1 MQRDWFVSRQL
12 TAGAVLFEWQ
22 REFTLW
28 GYTGSH
34 SVVLFRSAKGDP
46 DQDGPATRIDLVF
59 KPVEALSVRT
69 HYETLTVRVAS
80 AERTDRIL
88 GALGRTWPEQ
98 CVLELVGAETAEPAE
113 HIVCMAVGCHED
125 EGENWEPSPFAADL
139 TDDRT
144 PRWRTRVLGG
154 GPDGEMSASFA
165 SLDELVAA
173 VDADVPRPS
182 GGSLGRYLFVVMSRW
197 SFADG
202 GSPRHSALSAFV
214 TRAEAEEH
222 VRERGGGNE
231 IDNGVRI
238 ERWVQAVPLDL

>member
-1 MQRDWFVSRQL
+1 MQRDWFVSHQL
-12 TAGAVLFEWQ
+12 TAGAVLFAWQ

-34 SVVLFRSAKGDP
+34 SVMLFRSAKGDP

-59 KPVEALSVRT
+59 KPVAALSVRT

-80 AERTDRIL
+80 AERTAQIL
-88 GALGRTWPEQ
+88 GRLDGAWPDQ
-98 CVLELVGAETAEPAE
+98 RVLELIGANTVEPAG

-139 TDDRT
+139 TDDGM
-144 PRWRTRVLGG
+144 PGWRMRVLGG
-154 GPDGEMSASFA
+154 GPDGEMSARFA

-173 VDADVPRPS
+173 VDAVPPVPP
-182 GGSLGRYLFVVMSRW
+182 GGSVGRYLFVVMSRW
-197 SFADG
+197 SFEDG
-202 GSPRHSALSAFV
+202 ESPRHSALSAFI
-214 TRAEAEEH
+214 TRDEAEDH
-222 VRERGGGNE
+222 VRACGGGHE